1 MREVEVR
8 IDPYTQEKFFP
19 KRSNQVFAT
28 PQNKMMYH
36 NEKAKEYRDETKKV
50 RSRLDRNNKLFESLL
65 GDNKKARFHV
75 EYLRGKGV
83 DLKAVTRVIK
93 IGDEVIYK
101 VFDFTFRH
109 DKEDENYV
117 IISRRF
123 INYKGFLA

>member
-1 MREVEVR
+1 MRELEVK

-28 PQNKMMYH
+28 PQNKMMFH
-36 NEKAKEYRDETKKV
+36 NERAKEYRDETKAV
-50 RSRLDRNNKLFESLL
+50 RSRIDRNNKLFALLL
-65 GDNKKARFHV
+65 GYNIKARFHV
-75 EYLRGKGV
+75 EYLKGKGA

-93 IGDEVIYK
+93 LGDEIIYK
-101 VFDFTFRH
+101 VFDFTFRY

>member
-28 PQNKMMYH
+28 PQNKMKFH
-36 NEKAKEYRDETKKV
+36 NERAKEYRDETKKV

-65 GDNKKARFHV
+65 RQNNKARFHI
-75 EYLRGKGV
+75 EYLKGKGV
-83 DLKAVTRVIK
+83 DLNTVTRIIQ
-93 IGDEVIYK
+93 IGDEIIYRI
-101 VFDFTFRH
+101 FDFSFRY

-117 IISRRF
+117 VISRSRN
-123 INYKGFLA
+123 NYRGFWA